1 MFANTDTYNME
12 RFYPFLIRLFS
23 HSPILHICHTAFFP
37 YVTPHS
43 FYHRHVLQ
51 LVDEM
56 VTVSTDEICAAI
68 KDGFMDTRCVLEP
81 AGALALA
88 GVKRW
93 AKQTNQRDQANE
105 HTFGPCGTHPI
116 LTMRHTLV
124 FPDHLTCIES
134 DRHLF
139 LLLLLLY
146 GQTFVVT
153 ASGANLTF
161 FLLFL
166 FVGRLLL

>member
-1 MFANTDTYNME
+1 M
-12 RFYPFLIRLFS
+12 S
-23 HSPILHICHTAFFP
+23 HRILPIF
-37 YVTPHS
+37 TPHS
-43 FYHRHVLQ
+43 FYHRHVSQ

-105 HTFGPCGTHPI
+105 NTFGPCGTHPI
-116 LTMRHTLV
+116 LTMFHTLV